1 MPRAPRL
8 LTAIL
13 VLACAGASAAAQPA
27 PTPVP
32 PVAPVATSPAVQARV
47 RALHALLDEQWE
59 YALRT
64 TPELASV
71 LGDKRYN
78 DQLSDMSAAAA
89 ERDVAATR
97 RFAQRFAAID
107 TAGFPEQERLNRDL
121 MLLNLRTTLEA
132 APLRE
137 WEMPVSQMQGLHID
151 LPQLVTSLSF
161 ATVKDYDDYVARLR
175 QVPRAF
181 AQVTAVMR
189 QGMADRLMPPRIL
202 LTQVVTQSDG
212 IARQVP
218 DSTPFAVPLAQ
229 MPATFSDADRARLRE
244 AVLAAVRDSVLPAYA
259 RFTAFVRDEYAP
271 RGRTDIGTWALPDG
285 PARYAL
291 DVRRMTTTRMTPDAI
306 HALGLR
312 EVARIEG
319 EQLAIARRLGFSD
332 IRLFRDSIAKIP
344 SLHPTSR
351 EQILDEYRHYVAQM
365 WAKLPALFGR
375 LPRATLE
382 IMPVEAFREKEAST
396 AYNQGTPDG
405 SRPGHVFV
413 NTYDFAHQL
422 TINNEST
429 AYHEG
434 VPGHHMQISIAQEL
448 PSLPPFRQH
457 ADYTAYV
464 EGWALY
470 AERLGK
476 EVGFYQDPYSD
487 YGRLDD
493 EMLRAIRLVLDTGI
507 HDKHWTREQAV
518 AFFRAHSSAADAE
531 VQSETDRYI
540 AWPGQALAYKVGQLT
555 ILRLR
560 DEARQ
565 ALGPRFDLRA
575 FHDEVLG
582 AGALPMD
589 VLEQRMR
596 AWTARMKAGAAVRS
610 AATSSPAATTAL
622 LTATLTTATPVTAS
636 PTSDRSSGPRP

>member
-1 MPRAPRL
+1 MRALRL
-8 LTAIL
+8 LAATATATATAL
-13 VLACAGASAAAQPA
+13 LAAPATAQPA
-27 PTPVP
+27 PAVTTPA
-32 PVAPVATSPAVQARV
+32 APRGPALSAAVQDRI

-59 YALRT
+59 YTLRT
-64 TPELASV
+64 GPEFASI

-78 DQLSDMSAAAA
+78 DRLTDYSQASVD
-89 ERDVAATR
+89 RDLAATR
-97 RFAQRFAAID
+97 GFEQRFAAID
-107 TAGFPEQERLNRDL
+107 PAGFPEQERLSREL
-121 MLLNLRTTLEA
+121 MLLNLRTALEA
-132 APLRE
+132 ARFRE
-137 WEMPVSQMQGLHID
+137 WEMPVNQMNGIHID

-175 QVPRAF
+175 QLPRAF
-181 AQVTAVMR
+181 AQVTDQMR
-189 QGMADRLMPPRIL
+189 RGMADGLMPPKIL
-202 LTQVVTQSDG
+202 LAQVVTQSDG
-212 IARQVP
+212 LARQQP
-218 DSTPFAVPLAQ
+218 DSTPFAVPLGQ
-229 MPATFSDADRARLRE
+229 LPTTFSAADRDRLR
-244 AVLAAVRDSVLPAYA
+244 AGVLAAIRDSVLPAYA

-271 RGRTDIGTWALPDG
+271 KGRDSIGTWALPDG
-285 PARYAL
+285 PARYASA
-291 DVRRMTTTRMTPDAI
+291 VRRQTTTRLTPSEI
-306 HALGLR
+306 HELGLR

-319 EQLAIARRLGFSD
+319 EQLAIARRLGFAD
-332 IRLFRDSIAKIP
+332 VRAMRDSLPKIP
-344 SLHPTSR
+344 ALHPTSR
-351 EQILDEYRHYVAQM
+351 EQILDEYRRYAAQM
-365 WAKLPALFGR
+365 YAKLPTLFGR
-375 LPRATLE
+375 LPKAKLE
-382 IMPVEAFREKEAST
+382 ILPVEPFREKEAST

-448 PSLPPFRQH
+448 PSLPPFRQQ
-457 ADYTAYV
+457 AQYTAYV

-470 AERLGK
+470 SERLGK
-476 EVGFYQDPYSD
+476 EVGFYRDPYND

-518 AFFRAHSSAADAE
+518 AFFRAHSSE
-531 VQSETDRYI
+531 SEPLLQSETDRYI

-560 DEARQ
+560 DEARA

-589 VLEQRMR
+589 VFERRMR
-596 AWTARMKAGAAVRS
+596 TWIAR
-610 AATSSPAATTAL
+610 
-622 LTATLTTATPVTAS
+622 AS
-636 PTSDRSSGPRP
+636 Q